1 MEAWSSIGEL
11 REDVPPHARVIAML
25 HYLMMSRSTVSD
37 VVRNMAMRDIGDT
50 SVLRRVR
57 IFQLSM

>member
-11 REDVPPHARVIAML
+11 REDVPPHARVIAMM
-25 HYLMMSRSTVSD
+25 HYLMMGRSAVSD
-37 VVRNMAMRDIGDT
+37 VVRNMAMRDIGDS

-57 IFQLSM
+57 IV

>member
-1 MEAWSSIGEL
+1 M

-25 HYLMMSRSTVSD
+25 HYLMMSRSAVSD

-57 IFQLSM
+57 IVQLSM